1 MNIYEISLVKSYKVK
16 IAAENVEAAKE
27 LSSFFTG
34 DIQDLSGETDRTN
47 HKFRIVDIEN
57 TMNEVFEGELAIH
70 D

>member
-1 MNIYEISLVKSYKVK
+1 
-16 IAAENVEAAKE
+16 

-34 DIQDLSGETDRTN
+34 DIQDLSEETDRTN

-57 TMNEVFEGELAIH
+57 TMNEVFEGELAKH